1 MKFNPTSVIVS
12 MLVIAAGGY
21 WYFFGQTGNDVPLT
35 NSIAVDAAQTQFQVL
50 VSQLKPISF
59 DTSIFSDP
67 KFTALVDLSTPISPE
82 PSGRLDPFAPLHGVS
97 GE

>member
-1 MKFNPTSVIVS
+1 MKFNLTSVIIA
-12 MLVIAAGGY
+12 MLVIVAGGY
-21 WYFFGQTGNDVPLT
+21 WYFFGQAGNEVPLT
-35 NSIAVDAAQTQFQVL
+35 TSTAVDASQTQFQVL

-82 PSGRLDPFAPLHGVS
+82 PSGRSDPFAPLPGVS
-97 GE
+97 AN